1 MKNRVIHISGRL
13 EQSERTYAETPVNDI
28 AERMLIEATRPP
40 IDDLDVPAVLP
51 DHPESEEVG
60 DSK

>member
-13 EQSERTYAETPVNDI
+13 EQSERTHAETPVNDI
-28 AERMLIEATRPP
+28 AERMLIEAMREPV
-40 IDDLDVPAVLP
+40 DDLDPPTILP

-60 DSK
+60 DVK